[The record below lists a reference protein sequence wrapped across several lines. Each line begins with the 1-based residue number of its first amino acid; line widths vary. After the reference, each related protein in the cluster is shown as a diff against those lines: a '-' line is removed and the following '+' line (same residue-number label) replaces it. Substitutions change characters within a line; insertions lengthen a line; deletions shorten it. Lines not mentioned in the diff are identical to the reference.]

1 MSIEFKEKQIF
12 FVKEFYTQALE
23 LYVQKQQKDFLKFTR
38 AQETWAKLGDTV
50 SSVQDHRNKAIIM
63 IKQVTIFFVCFPVHL
78 KVMFTQYYS
87 LLNVQ

>member
-38 AQETWAKLGDTV
+38 A
-50 SSVQDHRNKAIIM
+50 
-63 IKQVTIFFVCFPVHL
+63 
-78 KVMFTQYYS
+78 
-87 LLNVQ
+87 